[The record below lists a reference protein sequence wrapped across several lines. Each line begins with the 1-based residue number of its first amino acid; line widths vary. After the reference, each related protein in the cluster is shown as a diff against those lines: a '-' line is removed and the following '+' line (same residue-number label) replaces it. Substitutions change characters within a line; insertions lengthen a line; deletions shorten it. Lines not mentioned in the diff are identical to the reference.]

1 MTVKSF
7 YHTMAYEVVKTIGG
21 RPYRYRVER
30 VADPAT
36 GKKRSRWTY
45 LGRVDPATGERPRT
59 RRTDGR
65 ERLLDALERLLEV
78 TDFGAVTAGAIAAEA
93 GVAHGTFY
101 RHFRDKRDALRS
113 AFERVRERRGPTL
126 DMLRDDVPS
135 REAARAA
142 LRACFTTVLE
152 PPAKH
157 PALLRAF
164 YALVWRD
171 AELSQERRERKAT
184 SIAAIA
190 RYLGVLRERGFAAI
204 DDCEATAAGILALID
219 GLYRDSNV
227 DGIPLDAARIRAAA
241 TLVDRG
247 VFASPDA

>member
-1 MTVKSF
+1 MTLKSF
-7 YHTMAYEVVKTIGG
+7 YHSMAYEVVKTIGG

-30 VADPAT
+30 VRDPAT
-36 GKKRSRWTY
+36 GKQRSRWTY

-65 ERLLDALERLLEV
+65 ERLLDALERLLEA
-78 TDFGAVTAGAIAAEA
+78 TDFSAVTAGAIAAEA

-101 RHFRDKRDALRS
+101 RHFHDKRDALRS

-135 REAARAA
+135 REAARTA
-142 LRACFTTVLE
+142 LRACVTLVLE
-152 PPAKH
+152 SPANH

-164 YALVWRD
+164 YALVMRD
-171 AELSQERRERKAT
+171 AELSQERRQRKAA
-184 SIAAIA
+184 SISAMT

-204 DDCEATAAGILALID
+204 DDAEATAAAILALIE

-227 DGIPLDAARIRAAA
+227 DGIPLDAARVRAAA
-241 TLVDRG
+241 TFVDRA
-247 VFASPDA
+247 VFAAPED